1 MSYIIQHEGNLS
13 ADGEVLGSVKMLL
26 GGYNETT
33 PLEAIRLQVC
43 VFVET
48 NNQLLGIYLR
58 P

>member
-13 ADGEVLGSVKMLL
+13 ADGEVLGTVKMLL

-48 NNQLLGIYLR
+48 INF
-58 P
+58 